1 MELETL
7 LSKLKTK
14 YSFDQADYKKLSG
27 TPDLEI
33 RLKLNDFHIAAL
45 IERAGRL
52 DAIVESCANL
62 VTIFD
67 ASTPKD
73 IRPLRRKQRTAHLH
87 PSVHDRTPGGSS
99 VQLIP
104 AQEPGFAGLFLFGLK

>member
-1 MELETL
+1 MELATL

-33 RLKLNDFHIAAL
+33 RLKLNDSHIAAL

-67 ASTPKD
+67 ASTPKED
-73 IRPLRRKQRTAHLH
+73 LLKTSVRCVGSNELH
-87 PSVHDRTPGGSS
+87 IFTHQSMIELLVE
-99 VQLIP
+99 
-104 AQEPGFAGLFLFGLK
+104 ALFN

>member
-33 RLKLNDFHIAAL
+33 RLKLNDSHIKS
-45 IERAGRL
+45 I
-52 DAIVESCANL
+52 S
-62 VTIFD
+62 
-67 ASTPKD
+67 
-73 IRPLRRKQRTAHLH
+73 
-87 PSVHDRTPGGSS
+87 
-99 VQLIP
+99 
-104 AQEPGFAGLFLFGLK
+104 LFL

>member
-14 YSFDQADYKKLSG
+14 YAFDQADYRKLSG
-27 TPDLEI
+27 APDLEI
-33 RLKLNDFHIAAL
+33 CLKLNDSHISAL

-52 DAIVESCANL
+52 DAIVESSANL

-67 ASTPKD
+67 SSTPKEELLKTS
-73 IRPLRRKQRTAHLH
+73 IRCVGTNELH
-87 PSVHDRTPGGSS
+87 IFTYQSMIELLVE
-99 VQLIP
+99 
-104 AQEPGFAGLFLFGLK
+104 ALFN

>member
-33 RLKLNDFHIAAL
+33 RLKLNDSHITAL

-67 ASTPKD
+67 DSTPKED
-73 IRPLRRKQRTAHLH
+73 LLKTSVRCVGSNELH
-87 PSVHDRTPGGSS
+87 IFTHQSMIELLVE
-99 VQLIP
+99 
-104 AQEPGFAGLFLFGLK
+104 ALFN

>member
-33 RLKLNDFHIAAL
+33 RLKLNL

-67 ASTPKD
+67 ASTPKED
-73 IRPLRRKQRTAHLH
+73 LLKTSVRCVGSNELH
-87 PSVHDRTPGGSS
+87 IFTHQSMIELLVE
-99 VQLIP
+99 
-104 AQEPGFAGLFLFGLK
+104 ALFN

>member
-1 MELETL
+1 LETL

-14 YSFDQADYKKLSG
+14 YSFDQADYKTLSG
-27 TPDLEI
+27 SPNLEI
-33 RLKLNDFHIAAL
+33 CLTLSDAHITSL

-67 ASTPKD
+67 
-73 IRPLRRKQRTAHLH
+73 
-87 PSVHDRTPGGSS
+87 SS
-99 VQLIP
+99 VPKEEL
-104 AQEPGFAGLFLFGLK
+104 LKTSIRCVGSNELHIFTYQSMIELLVEALLN